1 MMFKIKCPECN
12 TEGNF
17 SLADSSY
24 KGPYKCWK
32 CRALFTIEIKNDKL
46 QSCKPLTQEE
56 LDRQQEEQ
64 GKQQGDSDMQREIE
78 ALKAKFRR
86 G

>member
-1 MMFKIKCPECN
+1 MKALISA
-12 TEGNF
+12 GN
-17 SLADSSY
+17 A
-24 KGPYKCWK
+24 
-32 CRALFTIEIKNDKL
+32 EL